1 MTTAIFGEFFFL
13 LKWVIKF
20 PLKWVTSCR
29 SYVRFISLSCP
40 VNSLNFCPVNS
51 LKCLSPVFVSNIA
64 MPHVYDVYIY
74 TKHCNCRIMFFPV
87 VMVIIQYGQPVV
99 KLASKTKHK
108 VIFGMNN

>member
-1 MTTAIFGEFFFL
+1 MA
-13 LKWVIKF
+13 
-20 PLKWVTSCR
+20 
-29 SYVRFISLSCP
+29 
-40 VNSLNFCPVNS
+40 
-51 LKCLSPVFVSNIA
+51 
-64 MPHVYDVYIY
+64 HVYDVYIY